1 MNSYIIDNVVL
12 ATWEFDPKP
21 SVWFNEPRWKKKNS
35 FKRTFT
41 HMKEIASQVKHL
53 QLKLI
58 FSDTKIFYNVTN
70 F

>member
-21 SVWFNEPRWKKKNS
+21 SVWLNEPRWKKNS

-41 HMKEIASQVKHL
+41 HMKEITWQVKRL
-53 QLKLI
+53 QLKLF
-58 FSDTKIFYNVTN
+58 FSDTKNFYNVIN